1 LVNGTSS
8 WLPARQ
14 PFLIP
19 CRVSGFACPALEEID
34 MKWLA
39 HVAIITLF
47 TTPAWAQEPAR
58 QAPPADIAKVVSI
71 EVPAGGC
78 AVVEAKMTYLDSQ
91 GQPHSVTYL
100 RQGSDCFDH

>member
-1 LVNGTSS
+1 
-8 WLPARQ
+8 
-14 PFLIP
+14 
-19 CRVSGFACPALEEID
+19 VSGFAYPAFEEID